1 MSDEGEYTPEEL
13 DGMNQWWPLE
23 HEKLTSGPIKFYYA
37 KFKSGSEQSNKLIMD
52 PRSALKGDMGE
63 DFPALAGV
71 TDTTCITS
79 TIFHH
84 ERTLNLR
91 LRVVVAAVDPQ
102 DDSVE
107 LTSYKVTT
115 PPGNP

>member
-1 MSDEGEYTPEEL
+1 MSDEGDYTAEEL
-13 DGMNQWWPLE
+13 DGMNHWWPLE
-23 HEKLTSGPIKFYYA
+23 HEKLTSGPIKFYFA
-37 KFKSGSEQSNKLIMD
+37 KFMSGSTESNELVMD
-52 PRSALKGDMGE
+52 PRSALTNPQG
-63 DFPALAGV
+63 ALKLEGV
-71 TDTTCITS
+71 TGDTKITS